1 MSDER
6 VVRLDEYEFGAVV
19 NIINDRRNNLLKQQ
33 QSTEFITEILEKVI
47 KAPTKRKCRF
57 KREREKC
64 ER

>member
-1 MSDER
+1 MVNER
-6 VVRLDEYEFGAVV
+6 VIKLDQYEFSAVI
-19 NIINDRRNNLLKQQ
+19 NLINDKRNDLLRRQQ
-33 QSTEFITEILEKVI
+33 NTEFITEILEKVI